1 MPCSVG
7 RDTPKYKS
15 GAASTLQDVTE
26 NGNSTTLSIET
37 GAFFVGDGS
46 QLTNIP
52 GFGGFGTLEQVTATA
67 NTTSHEIT
75 FENTFTS
82 FEARGNVVVLGNVTA
97 LTYYGD
103 GSTLT
108 GIVTLSD
115 FGDNVSRITNLE
127 TSNGLIRTDLTSNAL
142 RITNLETSN
151 GLIRTDLTDNVLRIT
166 NLETSDGVTTTDLT
180 SNALRITNLETSNG
194 LIRTDLTDNVLRIT
208 NLEGETQPVSRG
220 GTNLTSYTVGDI
232 LYASATNTL
241 SKLSIGGVGAGNV
254 LTVTGST
261 TIAWQPPSGGS
272 GGSTIGNLQQV
283 TTQGSSTDVYVTFTN
298 PTTSL
303 RASGNVLVDG
313 NVTADT
319 YFGDGSNIT
328 GVVKTGE
335 IVNIQTAVSNLQTSN
350 GLIGVDMTSNALRIT
365 NLETSNGLIRGD
377 LTSNALRITNL
388 ETSNGLIRTDLTDN
402 ALRIT
407 NLETSNGVTTTDL
420 TSNALRITNLETSNG
435 LIRGDLTSNV
445 TRIEALEDTTII
457 SNSSGITTGFTK
469 GDLIYASVNNQLS
482 KLTLG
487 TTEGHVLTANL
498 ETGLPVWKAPTG
510 GSGTIANYSTNGGNT
525 GISNINPQY
534 TLHVGSNVVVDDTG
548 ADVMY
553 IRGNIYST
561 RDLTVVGSTVSDQ
574 VHCQRLFIKNTKVV
588 AERPTRVLRLT

>member
-115 FGDNVSRITNLE
+115 FGDNVS
-127 TSNGLIRTDLTSNAL
+127 
-142 RITNLETSN
+142 
-151 GLIRTDLTDNVLRIT
+151 
-166 NLETSDGVTTTDLT
+166 
-180 SNALRITNLETSNG
+180 RITNLETSNG

-402 ALRIT
+402 VLRIT
-407 NLETSNGVTTTDL
+407 NLETSNGLIRTDL

-435 LIRGDLTSNV
+435 LIRTDLTSNV

>member
-127 TSNGLIRTDLTSNAL
+127 TSNGLIRTDLTDNVL

-151 GLIRTDLTDNVLRIT
+151 GLIRTDLTDNV
-166 NLETSDGVTTTDLT
+166 
-180 SNALRITNLETSNG
+180 LRITNLETSNG

-402 ALRIT
+402 VLRIT

-435 LIRGDLTSNV
+435 LIRTDLTSNV